1 MAGENKVKTSLF
13 FIHVHV
19 YLSLS
24 LSLGHLVGIRV
35 RGIRAITI
43 GLAVA
48 VLVRRQPFVL
58 LLVSGPDCGHS
69 WLVAV
74 LIHTCLGDQTQHTG
88 AHLGVS
94 PSLRS
99 REDSFNIPF
108 VAEVARRLPESS
120 VVQRE
125 LIFRELIFWSYYSK
139 LFICSTLNLI

>member
-1 MAGENKVKTSLF
+1 MAGGNKVKTK
-13 FIHVHV
+13 FILHSCACV
-19 YLSLS
+19 SLS
-24 LSLGHLVGIRV
+24 LLLGHSIGIRV
-35 RGIRAITI
+35 RGIRAITF

-94 PSLRS
+94 PSLRP

-125 LIFRELIFWSYYSK
+125 IIF
-139 LFICSTLNLI
+139 